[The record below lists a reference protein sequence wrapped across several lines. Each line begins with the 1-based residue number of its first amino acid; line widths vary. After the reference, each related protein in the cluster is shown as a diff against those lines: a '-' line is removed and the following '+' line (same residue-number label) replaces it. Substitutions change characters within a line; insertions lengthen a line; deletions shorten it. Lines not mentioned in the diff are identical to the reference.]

1 MPPRKMPA
9 NQNASGSNSHE
20 TDPVITP
27 TATQFQELMQ
37 SMLDQQRQANENQ
50 ARFQE

>member
-1 MPPRKMPA
+1 MPPRKSTA

-20 TDPVITP
+20 TDPTITP

-37 SMLDQQRQANENQ
+37 AMLDQQMQANENQ
-50 ARFQE
+50 ARF